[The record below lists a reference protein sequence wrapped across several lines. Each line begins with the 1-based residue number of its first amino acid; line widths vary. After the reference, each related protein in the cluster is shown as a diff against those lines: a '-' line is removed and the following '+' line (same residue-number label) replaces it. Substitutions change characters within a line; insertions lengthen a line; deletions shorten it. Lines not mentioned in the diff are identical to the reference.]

1 MDLKEY
7 PSLSYNKYKYI
18 LVVVDDF
25 SSYIWLGF
33 LKHKSETI
41 TVFQRWYAKVF
52 AENIRIKYI
61 CSNRGGEF
69 VNKAFYD
76 LLSKYGI
83 THQTSAPH
91 IHQQNGRA
99 ERMIQTLNDKSEA
112 MQLEA
117 GCPRSWWQFSIEM
130 AAHVYNHTPIK
141 HGNWKTPLELI
152 YGDIPDVKYFK
163 VFGCE
168 AWVFIPIEKC
178 SDKLSPK
185 SELMTFVGYESGSK
199 AYRFMN
205 SNNNLIVS
213 AQATFFED
221 RFPRLGKNEE
231 IKTKDSV
238 PILLDQQNV
247 PDIQGRL
254 DSPSPSWGRQ
264 MNHGRTLHRRPASR
278 QES

>member
-1 MDLKEY
+1 ME
-7 PSLSYNKYKYI
+7 
-18 LVVVDDF
+18 
-25 SSYIWLGF
+25 
-33 LKHKSETI
+33 
-41 TVFQRWYAKVF
+41 
-52 AENIRIKYI
+52 
-61 CSNRGGEF
+61 
-69 VNKAFYD
+69 
-76 LLSKYGI
+76 
-83 THQTSAPH
+83 
-91 IHQQNGRA
+91 
-99 ERMIQTLNDKSEA
+99 LN
-112 MQLEA
+112 
-117 GCPRSWWQFSIEM
+117 
-130 AAHVYNHTPIK
+130 
-141 HGNWKTPLELI
+141 

-205 SNNNLIVS
+205 SNNNLIIS

-221 RFPRLGKNEE
+221 RSPRLGKNEV
-231 IKTKDSV
+231 ITTKDSV

-264 MNHGRTLHRRPASR
+264 MNRGHTLNQRPASR
-278 QES
+278 QESRLPSNDSSSSSDSPDQPKDVIVKQEPLDDSHAQDNFDALERRLTEELEMRKSRLRDSI